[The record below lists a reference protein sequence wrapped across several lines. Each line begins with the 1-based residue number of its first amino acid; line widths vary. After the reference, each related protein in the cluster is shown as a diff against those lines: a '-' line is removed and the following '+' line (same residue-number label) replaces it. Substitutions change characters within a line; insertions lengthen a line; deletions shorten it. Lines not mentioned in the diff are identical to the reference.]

1 MNPKTEIN
9 KNLLTTNWYVIRTR
23 HNCESKLVEMLEKA
37 GVKAEAPMYT
47 TIRQWSDRK
56 KKCTVPLLNSVVFVN
71 TTEKGLNDLYQFN
84 HVNGILKDLG
94 KPAVVRDEEMETLRC
109 IAREWS
115 GEKVT
120 ELESGEQFEP
130 GDTVK
135 ILRGPF
141 KGVIGELIDLKGK
154 HKVRVILKA
163 LDVQF
168 AIAIS
173 KAQVQKLAAEKK

>member
-1 MNPKTEIN
+1 MIPKSKLKKTA
-9 KNLLTTNWYVIRTR
+9 TVNWYVIRTR
-23 HNCESKLVEMLEKA
+23 HNCERKLADSLTDA
-37 GVKAEAPMYT
+37 GITAEAPMYT
-47 TIRQWSDRK
+47 TVKQWSDRK
-56 KKCTVPLLNSVVFVN
+56 KKCTIPLLNSVVFVKTN
-71 TTEKGLNDLYQFN
+71 EKALNELYLFN

-94 KPAVVRDEEMETLRC
+94 KPAVVREEEMECLRC
-109 IAREWS
+109 IAKEWS

-120 ELESGEQFEP
+120 KLESGQNFEP

-135 ILRGPF
+135 VLRGPF

-154 HKVRVILKA
+154 HKVRVVLKS

-173 KAQVQKLAAEKK
+173 KAQVQKLNPEQI

>member
-1 MNPKTEIN
+1 MTPKTKI
-9 KNLLTTNWYVIRTR
+9 KKKLLTNDWYVVRTR
-23 HNCESKLVEMLEKA
+23 HNCESKLVDTLEKA
-37 GVKAEAPMYT
+37 GIKSEAPMYT

-56 KKCTVPLLNSVVFVN
+56 KKCTVPLLNSIVFVH
-71 TTEKGLNDLYQFN
+71 TSEKDLNELYQFN
-84 HVNGILKDLG
+84 HVKGILKELG
-94 KPAVVRDEEMETLRC
+94 KPAIVRDDEMETLRC

-120 ELESGEQFEP
+120 ALESGEQFEP

-154 HKVRVILKA
+154 HKVRVVLKA

-173 KAQVQKLAAEKK
+173 KAQVQKLAAEKT